1 MCWLINI
8 TTELDEDIQT
18 KLYKIQA
25 HSGWQMPNVDGR

>member
-8 TTELDEDIQT
+8 TAELGEDIQT

-25 HSGWQMPNVDGR
+25 HSGWKMPNVDGR